1 VSKANSE
8 QIKAIEHTGGVLLKA
23 GAGSG
28 KTFVLVNHIIYL
40 TQKWMNEYRPGVV
53 SFEETIRNHF
63 AKVVMM
69 TFTKKAAGEMS
80 IRLNEQFE
88 KMAQIESDDQEK
100 WKICLDSLPMLTVT
114 TIDGF
119 SRRLITAGYFPQLS
133 TEVNM
138 IFEAERFDQVKI
150 LFNEWFE
157 QYESKLQGDLREIID
172 REKEALLIAFRS
184 IFSDSS
190 LRLLWKDY
198 KIANSAPEKL
208 GETLLQSFTVNE
220 LEASLMRVHSLDLP
234 TDKESGFEKNVRN
247 FQNTGLPVVDT
258 VEKLTLYAELFGGIA
273 RLLGQSAKTTTPAHE
288 AALEGLQKLREWV
301 KLWKPAVDDY
311 ITHYESKIL
320 PWLNI
325 CQSLFHY
332 IDEALDPNQGMT
344 FGDVEYFV
352 ALGLS
357 DKETRERIQ
366 KQYSYFIVD
375 EFQDTSKLQFRI
387 IRDLIGNDFN
397 RLFCV
402 GDPKQAIYGFRGG
415 EISVFQSC
423 GKLVPQVLTLA
434 NNYRS
439 LPNVIEFNNSLFR
452 TILPVGSEY
461 TEHDPFP
468 VEAEDQNIPTEV
480 KHDSQGRI
488 EILHT
493 VLDGEGD
500 PKIKLDNDEAD
511 RLESEHIVKSIVK
524 SRDEN
529 PNDVCTVLYRWL
541 KPSADV
547 IRGLMDNNIG
557 FTAQYKIELM
567 DEPLMGIFLVLMK
580 RQFDT
585 SEKTK
590 SIYPLFMLRSYF
602 SILRVSSDVQ
612 EDDLKAFDEDM
623 HYWGILEAFK
633 KMIFR
638 LGITN
643 ENSDLNLAE
652 IETLCRLYQE
662 DSESILNQLNFN
674 STRISLDFRYGK
686 NPHMV
691 QIMTAHA
698 SKGLEF
704 DRVYLGGLYT
714 NGIVPPD
721 KEIFG
726 DAPDSFKWFL
736 DLATKKT
743 QKSPQLIFENELKKI
758 KNFSES
764 KRLFYVACTRAKKT
778 LCWVDLENGAELLSR
793 QKNSWIKGL
802 LLWSGH
808 PEGTLFS
815 PRLDRIEFPPLKVA
829 EVKGQHHDETL
840 PLFFYDSVG
849 ILDKEK
855 DSSVELGIAAELSV
869 TRLNSLVDCSR
880 KFYFENILKIKTTEE
895 IKQRPLVQ
903 SDENEVRVLS
913 SSERGSKI
921 HEYISKGITENF
933 TVHRDVFASELKT
946 PIQWTLD
953 QLRGTSSDHEL
964 ISEKAL
970 KFKFFNFMISG
981 IPDLI
986 MLPKKKTSP
995 AQIWDFKTGR
1005 ITQESLSHYWIQLK
1019 TYAYA
1024 LYELKRVEKTQP
1036 ILLRLCFVDQQKF
1049 IDLSVDYSSIEP
1061 ELFELWGSQNRPWKI
1076 NTEHCSQCSY
1086 GPICPR

>member
-1 VSKANSE
+1 MSKANSE

-40 TQKWMNEYRPGVV
+40 TTKWMGEYKPGIL

-63 AKVVMM
+63 SKLVMM

-88 KMAQIESDDQEK
+88 KLAAVAGDAQEK
-100 WKICLDSLPMLTVT
+100 WKACLDALPMLTVT

-119 SRRLITAGYFPQLS
+119 SRRLITSGYFPHLS

-138 IFEAERFDQVKI
+138 IFEAERFDQVKT
-150 LFNEWFE
+150 LFDEWFTE
-157 QYESKLQGDLREIID
+157 NEAELKGDLREIID

-190 LRLLWKDY
+190 LRLMWKEY
-198 KIANSAPEKL
+198 EISSSSPEKL
-208 GETLLQSFTVNE
+208 GEILQKSFTINE
-220 LEASLMRVHSLDLP
+220 LESSLFKIHSLDIP
-234 TDKESGFEKNVRN
+234 SDKESSFEKNVKN
-247 FQNTGLPVVDT
+247 FQNTGLPKVDS
-258 VEKLTLYAELFGGIA
+258 VEKLNLYADLFAAIP
-273 RLLGQSAKTTTPAHE
+273 RLTGQSAKTTTPPHE
-288 AALEGLQKLREWV
+288 EALEGLQDLKEWV
-301 KLWKPAVDDY
+301 KVWRPVISDY
-311 ITHYESKIL
+311 LLHYSGKIL
-320 PWLNI
+320 PWLKI
-325 CQSLFHY
+325 CQSLFQH
-332 IDEALDPNQGMT
+332 IDHALDPNQGMT

-352 ALGLS
+352 AQGLA

-366 KQYSYFIVD
+366 KQYSYFIID
-375 EFQDTSKLQFRI
+375 EFQDTSELQFRI
-387 IRDLIGNDFN
+387 IRDLIGNDFQ

-415 EISVFQSC
+415 EISVFQNC
-423 GKLVPQVLTLA
+423 GNLVPQVLTLA

-439 LPNVIEFNNSLFR
+439 LPNVIEFNNSFFR
-452 TILPVGSEY
+452 TILPVGREFKNK
-461 TEHDPFP
+461 DPFP
-468 VEAEDQNIPTEV
+468 VEAEDQHIPSEV
-480 KHDSQGRI
+480 THESPGMI
-488 EILHT
+488 EVLHT
-493 VLDGEGD
+493 VLDTEGD
-500 PKIKLDNDEAD
+500 AKIRLDNDEAE
-511 RLESEHIVKSIVK
+511 RMEAQYIVESIFK
-524 SRDEN
+524 SREEY
-529 PNDVCTVLYRWL
+529 PHEVCTVLYRWL

-547 IRGLMDNNIG
+547 IRGLMDNHIG

-580 RQFDT
+580 RQFDV
-585 SEKTK
+585 SERTK
-590 SIYPLFMLRSYF
+590 SFYPLFMLRSYF
-602 SILRVSSDVQ
+602 SILQVEVLVD
-612 EDDLKAFDEDM
+612 ENDLKAFDEDM

-633 KMIFR
+633 KFIFR

-674 STRISLDFRYGK
+674 SSRISLDFRYGK

-714 NGIVPPD
+714 NGTEIPD

-726 DAPDSFKWFL
+726 DSPDSFKWFI
-736 DLATKKT
+736 DLATKQT
-743 QKSPQLIFENELKKI
+743 QKSPKLIFENELKKI

-778 LCWVDLENGAELLSR
+778 LSWVDLENGPSLVLR
-793 QKNSWIKGL
+793 QKNSWINGL

-808 PEGTLFS
+808 SEGINFS
-815 PRLDRIEFPPLKVA
+815 KRLKRIEAPPIKVA
-829 EVKGQHHDETL
+829 EIKNRHHDETL
-840 PLFFYDSVG
+840 PLFFYDAVG
-849 ILDKEK
+849 ILNKEK
-855 DSSVELGIAAELSV
+855 SSPIELGIAAELSV
-869 TRLNSLVDCSR
+869 TRLNTLVDCPR
-880 KFYFENILKIKTTEE
+880 KFYFENILKLKSSEE
-895 IKQRPLVQ
+895 IKSRPLVQ
-903 SDENEVRVLS
+903 SDESEVTIIS

-921 HEYISKGITENF
+921 HEYIARGIGENF
-933 TVHRDVFASELKT
+933 TVHRDVYETELKT

-953 QLRGTSSDHEL
+953 QLRGMSSDQQL

-986 MLPKKKTSP
+986 VIPKTNDKPTEV
-995 AQIWDFKTGR
+995 WDFKTGR
-1005 ITQESLSHYWIQLK
+1005 ITQESLGHYWIQLK

-1024 LYELKRVEKTQP
+1024 LYELKRVEKSRP
-1036 ILLRLCFVDQQKF
+1036 VLLRLCFVDQQKF
-1049 IDLSVDYSSIEP
+1049 IELIVDYPSIET
-1061 ELFELWGSQNRPWKI
+1061 ELFELWRSQNEPWKI
-1076 NTEHCSQCSY
+1076 NTDHCTQCTY
-1086 GPICPR
+1086 GSICPR